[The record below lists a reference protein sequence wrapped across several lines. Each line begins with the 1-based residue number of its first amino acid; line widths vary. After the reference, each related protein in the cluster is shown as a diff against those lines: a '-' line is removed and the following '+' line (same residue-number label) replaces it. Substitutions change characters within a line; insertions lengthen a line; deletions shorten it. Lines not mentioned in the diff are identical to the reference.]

1 MSSFTWVHYNKVLR
15 DIFWYCSEPY
25 RANNVIFQP
34 SVLQIPYS
42 DTEGWPMKLP
52 EIPSTVID
60 DEFIVVLHF
69 QDSLTYIDGVCVE
82 LNKIETH
89 YPAKVHHNIVVVT
102 EDIGLKNFYTG
113 NLHIVWFPTFVY
125 EMMYQM
131 QHNKDQWDD
140 YILAEPTKNWMCLNG
155 IPKAWRKEVAYFLKD
170 NHTNGILSLGDEIRL
185 EKHAYK
191 ESYLG
196 NDNPE
201 NFVLLDW
208 VFKDAA
214 LNIVTE
220 TLYDAPVGIL
230 TEKTLFAFLAGQIP
244 IVIAHQGFV
253 TELKEMGFD
262 MFEDVVNTSYD
273 RYPDETRWKT
283 ALIKNND
290 LIQNGV
296 KRSDYIER
304 LEYNKQQA
312 LEVFPLYCINN
323 YLDSMH
329 SFGLSR
335 ETIQGWSETFSR
347 D

>member
-1 MSSFTWVHYNKVLR
+1 
-15 DIFWYCSEPY
+15 
-25 RANNVIFQP
+25 
-34 SVLQIPYS
+34 
-42 DTEGWPMKLP
+42 
-52 EIPSTVID
+52 
-60 DEFIVVLHF
+60 
-69 QDSLTYIDGVCVE
+69 
-82 LNKIETH
+82 
-89 YPAKVHHNIVVVT
+89 
-102 EDIGLKNFYTG
+102 
-113 NLHIVWFPTFVY
+113 
-125 EMMYQM
+125 
-131 QHNKDQWDD
+131 
-140 YILAEPTKNWMCLNG
+140 
-155 IPKAWRKEVAYFLKD
+155 
-170 NHTNGILSLGDEIRL
+170 
-185 EKHAYK
+185 
-191 ESYLG
+191 
-196 NDNPE
+196 
-201 NFVLLDW
+201 
-208 VFKDAA
+208 
-214 LNIVTE
+214 
-220 TLYDAPVGIL
+220 
-230 TEKTLFAFLAGQIP
+230 
-244 IVIAHQGFV
+244 VIAHQGFV